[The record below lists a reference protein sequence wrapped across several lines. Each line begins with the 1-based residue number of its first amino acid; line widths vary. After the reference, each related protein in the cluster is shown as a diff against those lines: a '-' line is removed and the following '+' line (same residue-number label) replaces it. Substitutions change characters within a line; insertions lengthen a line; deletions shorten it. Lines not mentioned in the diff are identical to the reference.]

1 MSRKGIN
8 AIKEYHLNAHQP
20 TKPQFAMYDL
30 QNYLQKHGEHASKA
44 HIHSYY
50 QIIWFKKG
58 NGRHFVDFK
67 EYDVIDNSIFFI
79 ARDQVHYFDECTDYE
94 GILLHFNESFIIQK
108 DSEVEFFLKCSLFNN
123 PYQIPSCCIGDHIV
137 VTLDLYLSLM
147 QQELANNEEN
157 GDYFGREELLRL
169 YLKSFLIQVQRRK
182 NEFELNNSDFPF
194 HTDEK
199 RMQLMRFINLIDE
212 NYKKG
217 LPVSE
222 YASIMNFSSR
232 TLSDLTNNFL
242 NKTPSQMIQERMI
255 LEAQRMLLHSDLN
268 VSQIADHLGFED
280 PSYFV
285 KYFKKHV
292 HQSPS
297 DFKKSIL

>member
-30 QNYLQKHGEHASKA
+30 QNYLQKHGENASKA

-67 EYDVIDNSIFFI
+67 QYDVIDNSIFFI
-79 ARDQVHYFDECTDYE
+79 ARDQVHYFDEGTDYE

-137 VTLDLYLSLM
+137 VTLDLYLNLM

-157 GDYFGREELLRL
+157 TDHFGREELLRL

-268 VSQIADHLGFED
+268 ISQIADHLGFED

-292 HQSPS
+292 QQSPS

>member
-1 MSRKGIN
+1 
-8 AIKEYHLNAHQP
+8 
-20 TKPQFAMYDL
+20 
-30 QNYLQKHGEHASKA
+30 
-44 HIHSYY
+44 
-50 QIIWFKKG
+50 
-58 NGRHFVDFK
+58 
-67 EYDVIDNSIFFI
+67 
-79 ARDQVHYFDECTDYE
+79 
-94 GILLHFNESFIIQK
+94 
-108 DSEVEFFLKCSLFNN
+108 
-123 PYQIPSCCIGDHIV
+123 
-137 VTLDLYLSLM
+137 
-147 QQELANNEEN
+147 
-157 GDYFGREELLRL
+157 
-169 YLKSFLIQVQRRK
+169 
-182 NEFELNNSDFPF
+182 
-194 HTDEK
+194 
-199 RMQLMRFINLIDE
+199 MRFINLIDE

-268 VSQIADHLGFED
+268 ISQIADHLGFED

-292 HQSPS
+292 QQSPS

>member
-1 MSRKGIN
+1 M
-8 AIKEYHLNAHQP
+8 
-20 TKPQFAMYDL
+20 
-30 QNYLQKHGEHASKA
+30 
-44 HIHSYY
+44 
-50 QIIWFKKG
+50 
-58 NGRHFVDFK
+58 
-67 EYDVIDNSIFFI
+67 
-79 ARDQVHYFDECTDYE
+79 HYFDEGSDYE

-108 DSEVEFFLKCSLFNN
+108 DIEVEFFLKCSLFNN
-123 PYQIPSCCIGDHIV
+123 PYQIPFCCIGDHTV
-137 VTLDLYLSLM
+137 DTLDLYLNLM
-147 QQELANNEEN
+147 QQELANDEEN
-157 GDYFGREELLRL
+157 TDHFGREELLRL
-169 YLKSFLIQVQRRK
+169 HLKSFLIQVQRRK

-199 RMQLMRFINLIDE
+199 RMHLMRFINLIDE

-255 LEAQRMLLHSDLN
+255 IEAQRMLLHSDLN

-297 DFKKSIL
+297 DFKKSIH